1 MSERRDIR
9 ADLEP
14 DAAPELVQLA
24 ERLLDE
30 RPVPAAAFRG
40 DLRRRL
46 LAGDLR
52 HGSRPSRL
60 RVLIA
65 GWAGGGMFLLLAG
78 AASVAGLG
86 PLAA

>member
-1 MSERRDIR
+1 MTSARTSS
-9 ADLEP
+9 LTC
-14 DAAPELVQLA
+14 APALVQLA

-40 DLRRRL
+40 ELRRRL

-52 HGSRPSRL
+52 DGSRPARL

-65 GWAGGGMFLLLAG
+65 GWASGGTLLLIAG